1 MGMFEDLAW
10 PKLPAAMNVDPTA
23 ALAAVR
29 SRSPTLPT
37 FPNLKTP
44 RISLAA
50 ATAATK
56 DLFQQSAAASSAA
69 TTAAKDLFQLQSA
82 AAKNLLEE
90 RSAAAKD
97 LFQQSAAPLLAS
109 SPVQQLVHQ
118 PVFSSVPVTSIFSA
132 LESVTPASLNPGTV
146 PIVENAHD
154 DESIT
159 LDDVSSR
166 NHSIFESAAPTT
178 EPAASP
184 SDSTSAPAPALPAR
198 VPPRIDTSVARFEPA
213 ENGDGPAPATSA
225 TAVVDA
231 SASPATVAVAPT
243 QVGLAEDVSVNEP
256 EELVPALDEPTHSVS
271 PIEDRSAEILNE
283 PVDVPTQVQPP
294 VVEAPLQLD
303 HVEVDVPDPNE
314 LALLHALAQV
324 ELAVAEA
331 PVQQTDRADFDAPP
345 LDEPTTSLLDDAS
358 LVEPITD
365 DAILTSTQ
373 PDLEP
378 VTPPAELDQGNR
390 GSLVFEKPAFDDEGL
405 TPVFDMAPAVAQLP
419 TPVASPHSSLVDDK
433 PATSRR
439 VSQLSSSSS
448 RRSSRASK
456 TSSMI
461 LQGHHELVS
470 TWVEKPDGTRVLQ
483 RRIVLHDSP
492 TSAPATAPAIA
503 PAAEP
508 ANDAEPSLAAPSPRS
523 SMDLRRAST
532 IMPNVI
538 NVMAATMP
546 PTTFLSGYQ
555 SSMPYDTTISPFA
568 PPMPRR
574 GSSESTLT
582 VTKAADAPK
591 YPKDPKSIHALPA
604 HRREACSPLAPEAD
618 LQSYRGLMNV
628 AALTLV
634 VSNLRLIIENFL
646 SWGLLLTLPRNWVGT
661 QDWVVGAVCIAFLGC
676 VAAFSYSIEKTS
688 ATAGACFFVIESPM
702 RRWALINLIAALV
715 VPTCFVWFAVRDPVT
730 GTAVMG
736 LSVIVV
742 LKLTSYHLVNAELR
756 YFYNYGHNVPTYA
769 SKSDDDRAIY
779 PRNIT
784 VANLVEFLS
793 FPTLCYQPKY
803 PRTDRVRVGA
813 VIKYAL
819 ETAAAIITMYTLVN
833 QYMRPIVESTYA
845 ALTDPVTGD
854 VHWTNASPVFL
865 LERTLTLTLTTIYF
879 WLAMFFGMFHAASNL
894 QAELTRFADREFYL
908 DWWNCSTIGAYW
920 RLWNQPVHQWLK
932 RHVYIPLVAGK
943 WLPDPHH
950 PPGALPDSPRGE
962 IVGVSKQTAGL
973 VCFFVSAVFHELLIA
988 VPTKLVWMVGFGAM
1002 IVQVPL
1008 MAVSEKWDK
1017 KYRQWKPDGVNMLG
1031 NLLMWVTFCLIG
1043 HPTAVM
1049 LYYVYLKFGRVPDT
1063 PQDFLKACHLMLGF
1077 SRDGTADPQPAWGQR
1092 VANSMIP
1099 SLGKMRRDQNLG
1111 LKARSY
1117 TSVLFRDWCLGVE
1130 DTDMAHASARFI
1142 VSLNQAVSEIVAKG
1156 TVDV

>member
-1 MGMFEDLAW
+1 MVMFEDLAW

-29 SRSPTLPT
+29 SRSPTLPK
-37 FPNLKTP
+37 FPTLKTP

-69 TTAAKDLFQLQSA
+69 TSAAKDLFQLQSA

-97 LFQQSAAPLLAS
+97 LIQQSAAPLLAS

-132 LESVTPASLNPGTV
+132 LESVAPASLNQGTV
-146 PIVENAHD
+146 PTVENVHD

-166 NHSIFESAAPTT
+166 NQSIFESAVPST
-178 EPAASP
+178 EPAVLP
-184 SDSTSAPAPALPAR
+184 SDCTSAPTPALPAR
-198 VPPRIDTSVARFEPA
+198 VPLRIDTSVARFELA
-213 ENGDGPAPATSA
+213 ENSDGPAPATSA
-225 TAVVDA
+225 TVVDA
-231 SASPATVAVAPT
+231 PASLVTVADAPA
-243 QVGLAEDVSVNEP
+243 QVAEDVRLHEP
-256 EELVPALDEPTHSVS
+256 EEPVPALDTSTQLA
-271 PIEDRSAEILNE
+271 EDRSSVIPAEQAPE
-283 PVDVPTQVQPP
+283 VVAPVETQPI
-294 VVEAPLQLD
+294 VVEAP
-303 HVEVDVPDPNE
+303 VEVDQADVGVPNQDE
-314 LALLHALAQV
+314 LALVHALAQA
-324 ELAVAEA
+324 EFAVADA
-331 PVQQTDRADFDAPP
+331 PVQPTDRPDLDAPSP
-345 LDEPTTSLLDDAS
+345 DDPATSLLADAPS
-358 LVEPITD
+358 VEPITD
-365 DAILTSTQ
+365 DVIPTSAQ

-378 VTPPAELDQGNR
+378 ITPPSEPEQDDR
-390 GSLVFEKPAFDDEGL
+390 DSLVFEKPVFDDDAP

-419 TPVASPHSSLVDDK
+419 TPVTSPHGSLVNDK
-433 PATSRR
+433 PAARAVPKESASRR

-470 TWVEKPDGTRVLQ
+470 TWIEKPDGTRVLQ

-492 TSAPATAPAIA
+492 TSSTATAPAIA

-508 ANDAEPSLAAPSPRS
+508 TSDEEPALAAPSPRS

-532 IMPNVI
+532 VMPNVI

-546 PTTFLSGYQ
+546 PMTFLSGYQ

-568 PPMPRR
+568 PPMLRR
-574 GSSESTLT
+574 VSSESALT

-591 YPKDPKSIHALPA
+591 YPKDPRSIHALPA

-661 QDWVVGAVCIAFLGC
+661 QDWVVGAACIAFLGC
-676 VAAFSYSIEKTS
+676 VAAFAYSIEKTS

-715 VPTCFVWFAVRDPVT
+715 VPTCFVWFAVRDPIT

-803 PRTDRVRVGA
+803 PRTDKVHVGK

-819 ETAAAIITMYTLVN
+819 ETAAAVITMYTLVA

-845 ALTDPVTGD
+845 ALTDPVTGA
-854 VHWTNASPVFL
+854 VHWTTPSPVLL

-879 WLAMFFGMFHAASNL
+879 WLTMFFGTFHAASNL

-920 RLWNQPVHQWLK
+920 RLWNQPVHTWLK

-1008 MAVSEKWDK
+1008 MTVSEKWDK

-1049 LYYVYLKFGRVPDT
+1049 LYYVGWCAREHCV
-1063 PQDFLKACHLMLGF
+1063 
-1077 SRDGTADPQPAWGQR
+1077 
-1092 VANSMIP
+1092 VA
-1099 SLGKMRRDQNLG
+1099 L
-1111 LKARSY
+1111 A
-1117 TSVLFRDWCLGVE
+1117 
-1130 DTDMAHASARFI
+1130 
-1142 VSLNQAVSEIVAKG
+1142 
-1156 TVDV
+1156 

>member
-37 FPNLKTP
+37 FPTIKTP

-159 LDDVSSR
+159 LDDASSR
-166 NHSIFESAAPTT
+166 NHSIFDSAAPST
-178 EPAASP
+178 EPAGPP
-184 SDSTSAPAPALPAR
+184 SESTSAPAPALPAR
-198 VPPRIDTSVARFEPA
+198 APLRIDTSVARFEPA

-225 TAVVDA
+225 TVVNA
-231 SASPATVAVAPT
+231 PASPATVANAPA
-243 QVGLAEDVSVNEP
+243 QVGLAEDVSLNEP
-256 EELVPALDEPTHSVS
+256 KELIPALDAPTHDAASV
-271 PIEDRSAEILNE
+271 EDRCAVISAEPAPE
-283 PVDVPTQVQPP
+283 DDAPVQARLV
-294 VVEAPLQLD
+294 VVEAPVEID
-303 HVEVDVPDPNE
+303 HADVDVPDQDE

-324 ELAVAEA
+324 ELAVADAPAETDFSVTDA
-331 PVQQTDRADFDAPP
+331 PVQQTDRVDFDAPSP
-345 LDEPTTSLLDDAS
+345 DDPATSVLADAS
-358 LVEPITD
+358 SVEPITD
-365 DAILTSTQ
+365 DVISTSTQ

-378 VTPPAELDQGNR
+378 VTPPAEPEQRDRDL
-390 GSLVFEKPAFDDEGL
+390 LVPEKPVFDNDAL
-405 TPVFDMAPAVAQLP
+405 APVFDMAPAVAQLP
-419 TPVASPHSSLVDDK
+419 TPVASPHSSLVDEK
-433 PATSRR
+433 PASRR

-456 TSSMI
+456 TSSII

-503 PAAEP
+503 PAAKP
-508 ANDAEPSLAAPSPRS
+508 TNDAEPSPATPSPRS
-523 SMDLRRAST
+523 SMDQRRAST
-532 IMPNVI
+532 TMPNVI

-582 VTKAADAPK
+582 VAKAVDAPK

-661 QDWVVGAVCIAFLGC
+661 QDWVVGAACIAFLGC

-769 SKSDDDRAIY
+769 SSKSDDDRAVY

-803 PRTDRVRVGA
+803 PRTDRVRVGQ

-819 ETAAAIITMYTLVN
+819 ETAASIIIAYTLIE

-845 ALTDPVTGD
+845 ALTDAATGD

-879 WLAMFFGMFHAASNL
+879 WLTMFFGLFHAASNL

-1049 LYYVYLKFGRVPDT
+1049 LYYVGWCAREHCV
-1063 PQDFLKACHLMLGF
+1063 
-1077 SRDGTADPQPAWGQR
+1077 
-1092 VANSMIP
+1092 VA
-1099 SLGKMRRDQNLG
+1099 L
-1111 LKARSY
+1111 A
-1117 TSVLFRDWCLGVE
+1117 
-1130 DTDMAHASARFI
+1130 
-1142 VSLNQAVSEIVAKG
+1142 
-1156 TVDV
+1156 

>member
-1 MGMFEDLAW
+1 
-10 PKLPAAMNVDPTA
+10 
-23 ALAAVR
+23 
-29 SRSPTLPT
+29 
-37 FPNLKTP
+37 
-44 RISLAA
+44 
-50 ATAATK
+50 
-56 DLFQQSAAASSAA
+56 
-69 TTAAKDLFQLQSA
+69 
-82 AAKNLLEE
+82 
-90 RSAAAKD
+90 
-97 LFQQSAAPLLAS
+97 
-109 SPVQQLVHQ
+109 
-118 PVFSSVPVTSIFSA
+118 
-132 LESVTPASLNPGTV
+132 
-146 PIVENAHD
+146 
-154 DESIT
+154 
-159 LDDVSSR
+159 
-166 NHSIFESAAPTT
+166 
-178 EPAASP
+178 
-184 SDSTSAPAPALPAR
+184 
-198 VPPRIDTSVARFEPA
+198 
-213 ENGDGPAPATSA
+213 
-225 TAVVDA
+225 
-231 SASPATVAVAPT
+231 
-243 QVGLAEDVSVNEP
+243 
-256 EELVPALDEPTHSVS
+256 
-271 PIEDRSAEILNE
+271 
-283 PVDVPTQVQPP
+283 
-294 VVEAPLQLD
+294 
-303 HVEVDVPDPNE
+303 
-314 LALLHALAQV
+314 
-324 ELAVAEA
+324 
-331 PVQQTDRADFDAPP
+331 
-345 LDEPTTSLLDDAS
+345 
-358 LVEPITD
+358 
-365 DAILTSTQ
+365 
-373 PDLEP
+373 
-378 VTPPAELDQGNR
+378 
-390 GSLVFEKPAFDDEGL
+390 
-405 TPVFDMAPAVAQLP
+405 MAPAVAQLP
-419 TPVASPHSSLVDDK
+419 TPVASPHSSLVDEK
-433 PATSRR
+433 PASRR

-456 TSSMI
+456 TSSII

-492 TSAPATAPAIA
+492 TSAPATATAIA

-508 ANDAEPSLAAPSPRS
+508 VNDAEPSLAAPSPRS

-555 SSMPYDTTISPFA
+555 SSMPYDTAISPFA

-574 GSSESTLT
+574 GSSESALT

-661 QDWVVGAVCIAFLGC
+661 QDWVVGAACIAFLGC

-730 GTAVMG
+730 GTAVMA

-756 YFYNYGHNVPTYA
+756 YFYNYGHVVPTYA

-784 VANLVEFLS
+784 VGNLVNFLS

-803 PRTDRVRVGA
+803 PRTDKVHVGK

-819 ETAAAIITMYTLVN
+819 ETAVAIIIMYSLVE

-879 WLAMFFGMFHAASNL
+879 WLTMFFGLFHAASNL

-908 DWWNCSTIGAYW
+908 DWWNCSTIGSYW
-920 RLWNQPVHQWLK
+920 RLWNQPVHTWLK
-932 RHVYIPLVAGK
+932 RHIYIPLVAGK

-1008 MAVSEKWDK
+1008 MAVSETWDK

-1049 LYYVYLKFGRVPDT
+1049 LYYVKKPARSMPVTRAAKRKERKEAESTTAASNAPVTTMETNPSPTVPAAPTPVIAKTHDFTTLAQLVADAHAAVPTRVMT
-1063 PQDFLKACHLMLGF
+1063 WATRAIHA
-1077 SRDGTADPQPAWGQR
+1077 ADLLVNRFAVLS
-1092 VANSMIP
+1092 VANDDEDGDSATDEADEVVEPARDSDMLLTSTTSSTTSRVTYEPEQDAIALLFIMWP
-1099 SLGKMRRDQNLG
+1099 EFLQLSKMRGYIRTTWIECVQGQVELIM
-1111 LKARSY
+1111 AS
-1117 TSVLFRDWCLGVE
+1117 LFTNTALDAVRVTLV
-1130 DTDMAHASARFI
+1130 
-1142 VSLNQAVSEIVAKG
+1142 QAG
-1156 TVDV
+1156 